1 MRNFYISVMILMTLA
16 SGCEPAEQ
24 VDLIVHN
31 GSIYSI
37 NESNDVAKA
46 MAVKDGKIVAIG
58 AEREILNKYSAKEML
73 DLGTRSVI
81 PGIIDAHCH
90 FVGYG
95 MYLTKLDLT
104 GTTSWEQVLE
114 KAKVYHEQYPDRWIE
129 GRGWDHTKW
138 PDKQFPDNDQL
149 NKLFPETPV
158 YLKRVDGHAAIAN
171 QKALELAGISQET
184 SEQGGEI
191 GKDEDGILTG
201 LLIDKPMGLVEAII
215 PDMSESQ
222 LADALIKAQENCFAY
237 GITTVDD
244 AGLSKSDIETIQ
256 KLQHAGRLKM
266 RVYAMLTD
274 NQENLDHFLQN
285 GPILEDRLTVR
296 SFKFYADGALGSRG
310 ACLLEPYADMPG
322 HYGKMIDSAAY
333 YLDMAKKMKEHGF
346 QMCTHCIGDSA
357 ARTILNIYGEVL
369 GGSNDLRWRIE
380 HAQVINKD
388 DFGKF
393 AEFTVIPSVQPTH
406 ATSDMEWAEKRLGK
420 ERVRYAYAYND
431 LLNQLQWIPLG
442 TDFPV
447 EDINPF
453 ATFYAAV
460 WRKNMKGEPKEGFQT
475 ENAITR
481 IQALRGMTIWG
492 ALSNFEETQKGSLEV
507 GKVADFVVL
516 DRDIMQLDEKYIP
529 ETSVLYTYLNG
540 ERVYSAK

>member
-1 MRNFYISVMILMTLA
+1 MRHIYISVMILMTIA
-16 SGCEPAEQ
+16 SGCEPAKE

-31 GSIYSI
+31 GTIYSV

-46 MAVKDGKIVAIG
+46 MAIKDGKIVAIG
-58 AEREILNKYSAKEML
+58 AEREILNKYAAKEML
-73 DLGTRSVI
+73 DLGTRSVV

-104 GTTSWEQVLE
+104 GTTSWKEVLE
-114 KAKVYHEQYPDRWIE
+114 KAKAYHQKYPDRWIE

-138 PDKQFPDNDQL
+138 SDKQFPTNDQL

-171 QKALELAGISQET
+171 QKALELAGITSET

-191 GKDEDGILTG
+191 GKDENGNLTG
-201 LLIDKPMGLVEAII
+201 LLIDKPMGMVEAII
-215 PDMSESQ
+215 PEMSESQ

-256 KLQHAGRLKM
+256 KLQHSNKLKM

-274 NQENLDHFLQN
+274 NRENLDHFLKN

-310 ACLLEPYADMPG
+310 ACLLESYADMPG
-322 HYGKMIDSAAY
+322 HYGKMIDSAGY

-357 ARTILNIYGEVL
+357 ARTILNVYGEVL
-369 GGSNDLRWRIE
+369 DGSNDLRWRIE
-380 HAQVINKD
+380 HAQVIHKD
-388 DFGKF
+388 DFEKF
-393 AEFTVIPSVQPTH
+393 ASYTVIPSVQPTH
-406 ATSDMEWAEKRLGK
+406 ATSDMGWAEKRLGK

-460 WRKNMKGEPKEGFQT
+460 WRKNMKGEPKDGFQT

-492 ALSNFEETQKGSLEV
+492 ALSNFEEAQKGSLEV
-507 GKVADFVVL
+507 SKVADFVVL